1 MQLIQIYEPESNVV
15 LLFDV
20 QDFKNDKK
28 KRNRKNNS
36 NKEEVKK
43 QSNSEKL
50 SNVKKDNIE
59 SEENKLG
66 RSMSQPIDL

>member
-1 MQLIQIYEPESNVV
+1 LQLIQIYEPESNVV

-59 SEENKLG
+59 SEESKLG

>member
-1 MQLIQIYEPESNVV
+1 MIQIYEPESNVV